1 MGADTRNPGDRPVS
15 DAKIISYL
23 KDNGYPP
30 HLIHKGRAGLVRR
43 WREFVE
49 QVEKG
54 YRGGLEEYR
63 NVLDIRGILEQ
74 ADGVDAEVRT
84 LDERLQ
90 KLLVPAK
97 RRVWESA
104 PGDPF
109 WDHGYPRNAGKELT
123 ADLKAEGLS
132 D

>member
-1 MGADTRNPGDRPVS
+1 VS

-23 KDNGYPP
+23 EDNGYPP
-30 HLIHKGRAGLVRR
+30 HLIHQGRAGLVRR

-54 YRGGLEEYR
+54 YRAGLEDYR
-63 NVLDIRGILEQ
+63 KVLDIRGILEQ

-84 LDERLQ
+84 LDERLK

-97 RRVWESA
+97 NRLWESA
-104 PGDPF
+104 SRRSFLGSWLSSQCGQGTHRRSPG
-109 WDHGYPRNAGKELT
+109 GRVSGIKSLRQRILSAG
-123 ADLKAEGLS
+123 
-132 D
+132 

>member
-1 MGADTRNPGDRPVS
+1 MS

-23 KDNGYPP
+23 EDNGYPP
-30 HLIHKGRAGLVRR
+30 NLIYEGRAGLVRR

-49 QVEKG
+49 HAEKG
-54 YRGGLEEYR
+54 YRGGLEDYR
-63 NVLDIRGILEQ
+63 GVLDIRGIREQ
-74 ADGVDAEVRT
+74 ADGVDSEILA
-84 LDERLQ
+84 LDERLK

-97 RRVWESA
+97 HRVWEST

-123 ADLKAEGLS
+123 ADLEAEGLAE
-132 D
+132 